1 MNERPPKRRHGF
13 IGMVESSKAQPDE
26 ETSLPSP
33 EPSNESRSAASILI
47 KTVLDFNNGLQ
58 NLRRTNPELYK
69 KFTDEQHAVAD
80 CSRRA
85 GSNPDILDMRL
96 D

>member
-1 MNERPPKRRHGF
+1 MNEQPPKRRRGF
-13 IGMVESSKAQPDE
+13 IGMIESSKSQPDVE
-26 ETSLPSP
+26 STLPSP

-47 KTVLDFNNGLQ
+47 KTLLDFNNGLQ

-69 KFTDEQHAVAD
+69 KITDEQQAVAD